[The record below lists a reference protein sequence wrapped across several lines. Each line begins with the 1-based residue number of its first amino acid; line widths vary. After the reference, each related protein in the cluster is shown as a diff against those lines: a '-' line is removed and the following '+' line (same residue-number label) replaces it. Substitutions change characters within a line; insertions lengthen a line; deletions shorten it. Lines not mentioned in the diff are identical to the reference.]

1 MASPYNAQTLYT
13 LVVTY
18 NEGCLDTAFI
28 EINTNGVPPLYI
40 PNAFTPDGNGTN
52 DVWFVYGTG
61 IKDFRAMIFNR
72 WGEKVFES
80 TDQFIGWD
88 GTYRG
93 EAQPPGVYVYQAD
106 IVYLNGEKKFR
117 NGGLTLIR

>member
-1 MASPYNAQTLYT
+1 
-13 LVVTY
+13 
-18 NEGCLDTAFI
+18 
-28 EINTNGVPPLYI
+28 
-40 PNAFTPDGNGTN
+40 
-52 DVWFVYGTG
+52 
-61 IKDFRAMIFNR
+61 MIFNR

-80 TDQFIGWD
+80 NDQFIGWD

-93 EAQPPGVYVYQAD
+93 EAQPPGVYVYQVD